1 MIPSS
6 CGRRRFALP
15 DDIEALKALVRLSAQ
30 RADEAEQQA

>member
-1 MIPSS
+1 VDAAVSP
-6 CGRRRFALP
+6 LP